1 MSKPVIVL
9 FDGTNLVHR
18 AYHVLPPL
26 TVRKTGEVVGAAF
39 GFASILIKVLTDL
52 KPDCY
57 AISFDKK
64 GPTFRH
70 EMFKDYKA
78 QRPPMPDELV
88 SQLGRVRQIVDA
100 FNMPV
105 YEQSGFEAD
114 DVLGT
119 LATRAAA
126 EGMEVIIASGDADS
140 MQLVS
145 PDIRILYPG
154 PAGSFSNTS
163 LYDEAA
169 VRAKYGLGPEHVAD
183 YKALMGDPSDNIPGV
198 PGIGPKT
205 AQKLIEEYGGIEDI
219 YKNLDKIS
227 PPGLQKKLA
236 DNAEVARQSKILTTI
251 VCDLPLDFS
260 IQECRS
266 EHYNRQKVVDLF
278 RELEFFRL
286 IHRLPGGENPGGGM
300 TDMFNTPQ
308 KVETR
313 YIVANGQ
320 NLDSIVKRL
329 TETKELALAVSG
341 TSEEAIDARLTA
353 LAISPAEGEA
363 YFISAEFIGSA
374 SDGQMFVSEGHPG
387 LIALLTNKNITK
399 TAHNAKY
406 LMNLLASAG
415 QEIQGL
421 DFDTMLSAHLL
432 GEKNLGI
439 KDLVFE
445 HFGVEIA
452 DVENILTQNGKK
464 KSFSASELSE
474 AAQLVADYTF
484 RLKGLFAAQLAEINL
499 IDLFVNVEMPL
510 VPILLGME
518 RSGIMLDTDLLKG
531 MAEKVGGQIFKLEEA
546 IYAQAGHSF
555 NIGSPQQLGRILFD
569 ELKLPV
575 IKKTKT
581 GYSTGAEVLDELKGE
596 HRIVDLILEYRMLV
610 KLKSTYLDTLPRMV
624 NPHTRRL
631 HTSFN
636 QTRTATGRLSSSEP
650 NLQNIPVRGE
660 MGREIRR
667 AFIAPKGT
675 VMLAGDYSQI
685 DLRVLAHLSGDPALI
700 EAFLKDQDIHTA
712 TAARLLNI
720 LPSEV
725 TKEQRR
731 LAKTVNFGVIY
742 GMSSYGL
749 EQATELSLAE
759 ADKFIKAYFEKYPR
773 VAIYFAEIKHQART
787 NGYVE
792 TLLGRRRYI
801 PEINSPNRIL
811 RESAE
816 RMAINMPVQGTSAD
830 IIKLAMVRLD
840 EKLKEEKLESRLLLQ
855 VHDELIFEVPDAEL
869 KRMSALLMETMSG
882 AVTFEIPLKVE
893 LKSGANWGDME

>member
-1 MSKPVIVL
+1 M
-9 FDGTNLVHR
+9 
-18 AYHVLPPL
+18 
-26 TVRKTGEVVGAAF
+26 GAAF

-57 AISFDKK
+57 AISFDRK

-70 EMFKDYKA
+70 EMFKAYKA

-126 EGMEVIIASGDADS
+126 AGMEVIIASGDADS
-140 MQLVS
+140 MQLVG

-154 PAGSFSNTS
+154 PAGSFASTS

-169 VRAKYGLGPEHVAD
+169 VRAKYGLGPEHIAD

-236 DNAEVARQSKILTTI
+236 DNAAVARDSKILTTI
-251 VCDLPLDFS
+251 VRNLPLDFS
-260 IQECRS
+260 IEECRA

-286 IHRLPGGENPGGGM
+286 IDRLPGGENQLQGTP
-300 TDMFNTPQ
+300 DMFAVAS

-313 YIVANGQ
+313 YTVADSQ
-320 NLDSIVKRL
+320 NIDSIVSRL
-329 TETKELALAVSG
+329 ANAKKLALAVSG
-341 TSEEAIDARLTA
+341 TPEEAMDARLTA
-353 LAISPAEGEA
+353 LALSSAAGDA
-363 YFISAEFIGSA
+363 CFIPSEFIGSA
-374 SDGQMFVSEGHPG
+374 SEGQMFAAEGHSG
-387 LIALLTNKNITK
+387 LAALLGDEKISK

-406 LMNLLASAG
+406 LMNLLLSAG
-415 QEIQGL
+415 QEVKGL
-421 DFDTMLSAHLL
+421 DFDTMIAAHLL
-432 GEKNLGI
+432 GEKNLAI

-445 HFGVEIA
+445 HFGIEIA
-452 DVENILTQNGKK
+452 DVENILTRNGKK
-464 KSFSASELSE
+464 ASFSEVQLSE
-474 AAQLVADYTF
+474 AAQLAADYTF
-484 RLKGLFAAQLAEINL
+484 RLKGIFAAQLAETRL
-499 IDLFVNVEMPL
+499 MDLFTRVEMPL
-510 VPILLGME
+510 LPILLGME
-518 RSGIMLDTDLLKG
+518 RTGIMLDTDLLKA
-531 MAEKVGGQIFKLEEA
+531 MAEKTGRQIFKLEED

-581 GYSTGAEVLDELKGE
+581 GYSTGAEVLEELKGK

-650 NLQNIPVRGE
+650 NLQNIPVRGG

-667 AFIAPKGT
+667 AFIAPPGT
-675 VMLAGDYSQI
+675 VLLAGDYSQI
-685 DLRVLAHLSGDPALI
+685 DLRVLAHLSQDPALI
-700 EAFLKDQDIHTA
+700 EAFQSDQDIHTA

-720 LPSEV
+720 SPSKV

-749 EQATELSLAE
+749 EQATELSLEE

-773 VAIYFAEIKHQART
+773 VAVYFSEIKQQVRT
-787 NGYVE
+787 QGYVE

-840 EKLKEEKLESRLLLQ
+840 EKLKEEKLKSRLLLQ
-855 VHDELIFEVPDAEL
+855 VHDELIFEVPTAEL
-869 KRMSALLMETMSG
+869 GRMSDLLVETMSG
-882 AVTFEIPLKVE
+882 AVAFEIPLKVE